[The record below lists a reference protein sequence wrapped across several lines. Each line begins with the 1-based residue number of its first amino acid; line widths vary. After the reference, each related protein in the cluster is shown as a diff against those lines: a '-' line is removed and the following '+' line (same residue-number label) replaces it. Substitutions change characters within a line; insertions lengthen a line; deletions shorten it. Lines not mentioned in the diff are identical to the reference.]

1 MNPWIDLMAPEVRA
15 DPYPAYASLRRTGP
29 CQVAPGGMWAISR
42 HADVLAVLRDSRRFS
57 SAGLA
62 MSFRPPWLGRN
73 PVADSLVMK
82 DPPDHTR
89 LRAVI
94 AHAFAPPALA
104 RLEPRIRAMA
114 DELATAALQRG
125 EFDFVAEF
133 SSLLPVRVL
142 GLLLGLDES
151 LIARLQRWADD
162 LLAIPAGQPTP
173 ERREQIRAGLAEM
186 EQCFDALLTAR
197 RAAPG
202 EDLTSD
208 LVRAEQAGHIER
220 HESMSFLFAMV
231 PAGVETTVHLLGNA
245 MVVLA
250 RHAHV
255 CARVLADPGLLPALI
270 EEVLRLEPPAHSSLR
285 LATEDAE
292 LSGVQIPRH
301 AVLVVLLAAALR
313 DEDRFDHADEPL
325 LDRDR
330 TSHLPFGHGVHYC
343 LGHLLARLE
352 ARLGLEALF
361 SRIRGFDLHEPE
373 VQWTQSL
380 IARGPVSLSVRLR
393 PRASR

>member
-15 DPYPAYASLRRTGP
+15 NPYPVYASLRRTGP

-42 HADVLAVLRDSRRFS
+42 HADVIAVLRDPRRFS

-62 MSFRPPWLGRN
+62 MSFQPPWLGRN

-82 DPPDHTR
+82 DPPEHTR
-89 LRAVI
+89 LRAVL
-94 AHAFAPPALA
+94 AHAFAPPALG
-104 RLEPRIRAMA
+104 RLEPQIRVMA
-114 DELATAALQRG
+114 GELATGAMQRRDI
-125 EFDFVAEF
+125 DFVAEF

-151 LIARLQRWADD
+151 LTARLQRWADD

-173 ERREQIRAGLAEM
+173 ERRAQIRASLDEM
-186 EQCFDALLTAR
+186 EQCFDELLAAR
-197 RAAPG
+197 RATPG
-202 EDLTSD
+202 EDLISD
-208 LVRAEQAGHIER
+208 LVRAEQAGHIEH
-220 HESMSFLFAMV
+220 HESMSFLFALI

-255 CARVLADPGLLPALI
+255 CAQVLADPGLLPALI
-270 EEVLRLEPPAHSSLR
+270 EEVLRLEPPGHSSLR
-285 LATEDAE
+285 LATEDVE
-292 LSGVQIPRH
+292 LSGVRIPRH

-313 DEDRFDHADEPL
+313 DEDRFAHADEPV

-330 TSHLPFGHGVHYC
+330 ASHLPFGHGVHYC

-361 SRIRGFDLHEPE
+361 SRIRGFHLREPE

-380 IARGPVSLSVRLR
+380 IARGPVSLPVRLE